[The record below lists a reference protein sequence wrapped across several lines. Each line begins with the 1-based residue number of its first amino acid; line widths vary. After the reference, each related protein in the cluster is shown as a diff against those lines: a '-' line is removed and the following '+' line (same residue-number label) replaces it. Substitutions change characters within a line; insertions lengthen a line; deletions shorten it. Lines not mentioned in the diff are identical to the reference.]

1 MDSEKISLQAGPE
14 QVTYA
19 KILEKGMFLGLVL
32 ILVTFLIYV
41 IGIMKPYIPVD
52 QVPKYWHLNVESYL
66 EATKTHSG
74 WSWLGMLGYGDFLNF
89 AGIAILA
96 GVTILCYLAIVP
108 ILWRNDDKV
117 YALLAI
123 VEVIIL
129 SVAASGILGAGGH

>member
-1 MDSEKISLQAGPE
+1 MDIEQKSIQAGPE

-19 KILEKGMFLGLVL
+19 KILEKGMFVGLIL

-74 WSWLGMLGYGDFLNF
+74 WTWLGMLGYGDFINF
-89 AGIAILA
+89 VGIAILA
-96 GVTILCYLAIVP
+96 GVTIFCYLAIVP

-117 YALLAI
+117 YAVLAI
-123 VEVIIL
+123 LEVIIL

>member
-1 MDSEKISLQAGPE
+1 M
-14 QVTYA
+14 TYA

-32 ILVTFLIYV
+32 VLVTFLIYV

-66 EATKTHSG
+66 EATKTHAG

-96 GVTILCYLAIVP
+96 GVTILCYLSIVP